1 MDKSIEL
8 IWKKG
13 FLKDDALVAPKLND
27 LYNQKSIHLLD
38 KFEKMYKWNLIF
50 LVGFSFFILIISIS
64 IGMKYMGI
72 PIFFIFNILVLIS
85 KKHFES
91 LKSIDKTQ
99 SSYQYLKS
107 YDGWL
112 NEKITAIG
120 KVYTVVYPLI
130 FLSMVFGFWFLD
142 VGDKGFLGHIVT
154 EWIKEEFP
162 NTILLSGVPL
172 YGIIVVIIITVMIS
186 FFSKKMYLLDLKV
199 VYGNL
204 MEKLAELL
212 SDMEKLRT

>member
-1 MDKSIEL
+1 M
-8 IWKKG
+8 
-13 FLKDDALVAPKLND
+13 
-27 LYNQKSIHLLD
+27 
-38 KFEKMYKWNLIF
+38 
-50 LVGFSFFILIISIS
+50 
-64 IGMKYMGI
+64 
-72 PIFFIFNILVLIS
+72 
-85 KKHFES
+85 
-91 LKSIDKTQ
+91 
-99 SSYQYLKS
+99 
-107 YDGWL
+107 
-112 NEKITAIG
+112 
-120 KVYTVVYPLI
+120 
-130 FLSMVFGFWFLD
+130 D